1 MRQSADSAFVQ
12 LLNPVRDEEHMPD
25 DVQQIAALANTHIS
39 GWPKDYIKLYFATY
53 LANQENKHC
62 IIDNGACFVLVN
74 ETILLS
80 NTAKHPTVL
89 KIGVGARV
97 LLTGNS
103 ISDRLII
110 A

>member
-25 DVQQIAALANTHIS
+25 DVQQIAALANKHIS
-39 GWPKDYIKLYFATY
+39 GWPKDIKLYFATY

-62 IIDNGACFVLVN
+62 IIDNGACSVLVN

-103 ISDRLII
+103 DISDRLII

>member
-62 IIDNGACFVLVN
+62 IIDNGACSVLVN

-89 KIGVGARV
+89 KIGVGATV

>member
-1 MRQSADSAFVQ
+1 
-12 LLNPVRDEEHMPD
+12 MPD

-53 LANQENKHC
+53 LANQENKHR
-62 IIDNGACFVLVN
+62 INDNGACFLVN